1 MRGITNKNGWI
12 FQSTTILSYPC
23 YNNEMNML
31 EKYLL
36 DIIKHKILISLF
48 TIYPNNNNNST

>member
-1 MRGITNKNGWI
+1 
-12 FQSTTILSYPC
+12 
-23 YNNEMNML
+23 MNML

-48 TIYPNNNNNST
+48 TIYPNNNNNNNST